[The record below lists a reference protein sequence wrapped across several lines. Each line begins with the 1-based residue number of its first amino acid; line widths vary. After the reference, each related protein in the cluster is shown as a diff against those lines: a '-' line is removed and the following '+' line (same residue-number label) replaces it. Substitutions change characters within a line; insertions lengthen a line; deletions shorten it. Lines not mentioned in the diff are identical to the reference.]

1 MYREDEFKRCFRSI
15 PEIIMKQGE
24 TDIADN
30 KIAEDYVEYI
40 PVPPQ
45 FTTNSQGLKAL
56 VLMLRAAFPNLLYD
70 ADRSVTSA
78 RIGENQKAVP
88 WTIKNTEKTTYQEN
102 VVMVKGLVHAASVPC
117 SLDTVDTLVHS
128 QSVDPR
134 YPEFPVGAQGA
145 KLAILMFR
153 NAFPDLY
160 RLIETLIAEKDAVI
174 RFTLGHP
181 ECVHGY
187 CAN

>member
-45 FTTNSQGLKAL
+45 FTTNSQGFKAL
-56 VLMLRAAFPNLLYD
+56 VLMLRAAFPDLLYD
-70 ADRSVTSA
+70 ADRSVMSA

-88 WTIKNTEKTTYQEN
+88 WTIKNTEKTTYQ
-102 VVMVKGLVHAASVPC
+102 
-117 SLDTVDTLVHS
+117 
-128 QSVDPR
+128 
-134 YPEFPVGAQGA
+134 
-145 KLAILMFR
+145 
-153 NAFPDLY
+153 
-160 RLIETLIAEKDAVI
+160 
-174 RFTLGHP
+174 
-181 ECVHGY
+181 
-187 CAN
+187 